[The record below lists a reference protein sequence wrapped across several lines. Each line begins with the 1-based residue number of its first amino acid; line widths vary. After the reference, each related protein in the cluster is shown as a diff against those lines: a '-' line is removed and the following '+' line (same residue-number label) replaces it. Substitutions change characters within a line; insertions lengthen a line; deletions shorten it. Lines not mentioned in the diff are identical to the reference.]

1 VQLADVVRAI
11 HAERYPGA
19 DVILA
24 AGSLF
29 RGEGTAT
36 SDLDLVV
43 IDAHRPGACR
53 ESFHTHGYPVEAFV
67 HDPETLEYFFASD
80 AARGVPSLPRIV
92 AEGLEIPGSTELS
105 RIAKA
110 RAEAVLAAGPPPL
123 DVERERRMR
132 YVVSD
137 LLDDARAPRSPAELT
152 AIGVRL
158 YEALADYHLRRLGR
172 WSGMGK
178 GIPRALAAFDPDLA
192 TRYAGAFDRLF
203 AHADAA
209 PVIALAEALLAPAGG
224 PLFDGYRAD
233 APASWRIAR

>member
-1 VQLADVVRAI
+1 VPLADVVRAI
-11 HAERYPGA
+11 KVERYFDA

-24 AGSLF
+24 AGSRF

-43 IDAHRPGACR
+43 LYARLPSAHRA
-53 ESFHTHGYPVEAFV
+53 SFHAHGYPIESFV
-67 HDPETLEYFFASD
+67 HDPGTLEYFFASD
-80 AARGVPSLPRIV
+80 ASRGVPSLPRIV
-92 AEGLEIPGSTELS
+92 AEGVEIPGPTDLS
-105 RIAKA
+105 RAAKV

-123 DVERERRMR
+123 DVAREQRMR
-132 YVVSD
+132 YTVSD
-137 LLDDARAPRSPAELT
+137 LIEDARAPRSPAELT

-158 YEALADYHLRRLGR
+158 YESLADYHLRRLGR

-192 TRYAGAFDRLF
+192 ARYAEAFARLF
-203 AHADAA
+203 AHADPAA
-209 PVIALAEALLAPAGG
+209 VIALADTLLAPAGG

-233 APASWRIAR
+233 APATWRTPR